1 MYKKI
6 DGEKEKFL
14 CVAEGMNSWLIS
26 SSTIGDPKEIDGFE
40 IQSRKASNSPTSL
53 TDWMY
58 WDGGDS
64 KDGDIDVA
72 CAQPIVFSSN
82 GSAAEWVGSVLG
94 EYVRMAGEYSG
105 RPYYKQRDTEGS
117 KDTFLYYHYNGMW
130 MVSLKLGE
138 ETGALTSIQ
147 DTLLP
152 PTSNW
157 EYAREKL
164 FVEDDTS
171 LKLEFTSLSPCEQG
185 EVTGKGEVVEKKG
198 LVLGDYRFAW
208 LVKGDIRSGRFCVDF
223 PERGFEIWTHQICI
237 FSPKL

>member
-1 MYKKI
+1 MFKKI

-26 SSTIGDPKEIDGFE
+26 SSTTIRDPKIHE

-53 TDWMY
+53 TDWKY

-82 GSAAEWVGSVLG
+82 GSAAEWAGSVLG
-94 EYVRMAGEYSG
+94 EYVRMAGEYNG

-130 MVSLKLGE
+130 MVSLNFGD

-152 PTSNW
+152 PTANW

-198 LVLGDYRFAW
+198 QVLGDYRFA
-208 LVKGDIRSGRFCVDF
+208 F
-223 PERGFEIWTHQICI
+223 
-237 FSPKL
+237 

>member
-1 MYKKI
+1 MYKRI
-6 DGEKEKFL
+6 DAEKEKFL

-26 SSTIGDPKEIDGFE
+26 SSTTIGDSKE

-72 CAQPIVFSSN
+72 CAQPIVLSSN

-94 EYVRMAGEYSG
+94 EYVRMAGEYNG

-130 MVSLKLGE
+130 MVSLNLGE

-198 LVLGDYRFAW
+198 QVLGDYRFA
-208 LVKGDIRSGRFCVDF
+208 F
-223 PERGFEIWTHQICI
+223 
-237 FSPKL
+237 

>member
-14 CVAEGMNSWLIS
+14 YVAEGMNSWLIS
-26 SSTIGDPKEIDGFE
+26 SSTTIGDPKEPDGFE

-64 KDGDIDVA
+64 KDGDINVA
-72 CAQPIVFSSN
+72 CAQPIVLSSN

-94 EYVRMAGEYSG
+94 EYVRMAGEYNG

-130 MVSLKLGE
+130 MVSLNLGD

-198 LVLGDYRFAW
+198 QVLGDYRFA
-208 LVKGDIRSGRFCVDF
+208 F
-223 PERGFEIWTHQICI
+223 
-237 FSPKL
+237 

>member
-14 CVAEGMNSWLIS
+14 YVAEGMNSWLIS
-26 SSTIGDPKEIDGFE
+26 SSTTIGDPKEHEGFE

-64 KDGDIDVA
+64 KDGDINVA
-72 CAQPIVFSSN
+72 CAQPIVLSSN

-94 EYVRMAGEYSG
+94 EYVRMAGEYNG

-130 MVSLKLGE
+130 MVSLNLGD

-198 LVLGDYRFAW
+198 QVLGDYRFA
-208 LVKGDIRSGRFCVDF
+208 F
-223 PERGFEIWTHQICI
+223 
-237 FSPKL
+237 

>member
-14 CVAEGMNSWLIS
+14 YVAEGMNSWLIS
-26 SSTIGDPKEIDGFE
+26 SSTTIGDPKIHE

-64 KDGDIDVA
+64 KDGDINVA
-72 CAQPIVFSSN
+72 CAQPIVLSSN

-94 EYVRMAGEYSG
+94 EYVRMAGEYNG

-198 LVLGDYRFAW
+198 QVLGDYRFA
-208 LVKGDIRSGRFCVDF
+208 
-223 PERGFEIWTHQICI
+223 
-237 FSPKL
+237 FS

>member
-26 SSTIGDPKEIDGFE
+26 SSTTIGDPKIHE

-53 TDWMY
+53 TDWKY

-64 KDGDIDVA
+64 KDGDINVA

-94 EYVRMAGEYSG
+94 EYVRMAGEYNG

-198 LVLGDYRFAW
+198 QVLGDYRFA
-208 LVKGDIRSGRFCVDF
+208 F
-223 PERGFEIWTHQICI
+223 
-237 FSPKL
+237 

>member
-26 SSTIGDPKEIDGFE
+26 SSTTIGDPKIHE

-53 TDWMY
+53 TDWKY
-58 WDGGDS
+58 WDGGDV
-64 KDGDIDVA
+64 KDGDINVA
-72 CAQPIVFSSN
+72 CAQPIVLSSN

-94 EYVRMAGEYSG
+94 EYVRMAGEYNG

-198 LVLGDYRFAW
+198 QVLGDYRFA
-208 LVKGDIRSGRFCVDF
+208 F
-223 PERGFEIWTHQICI
+223 
-237 FSPKL
+237 

>member
-14 CVAEGMNSWLIS
+14 YVAEGMNSWLIS
-26 SSTIGDPKEIDGFE
+26 SSTTIGDPKIHE

-53 TDWMY
+53 TDWKY

-64 KDGDIDVA
+64 KDGDINVA

-94 EYVRMAGEYSG
+94 EYVRMAGEYNG

-152 PTSNW
+152 PTDNW

-198 LVLGDYRFAW
+198 QVLGDYRFA
-208 LVKGDIRSGRFCVDF
+208 F
-223 PERGFEIWTHQICI
+223 
-237 FSPKL
+237 